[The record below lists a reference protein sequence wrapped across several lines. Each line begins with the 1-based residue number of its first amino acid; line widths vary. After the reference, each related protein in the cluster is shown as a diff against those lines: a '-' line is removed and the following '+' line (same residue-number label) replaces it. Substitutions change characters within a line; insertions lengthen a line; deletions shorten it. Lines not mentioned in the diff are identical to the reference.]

1 MSANKPSM
9 WHEHVLDV
17 LEHGNN
23 IYALLTESY
32 DAIAR
37 GRTKV
42 WAVKSDTDPM
52 MWYYVIDFPFQLR
65 TCSCDGFR
73 FTNHCKH
80 TGRVP
85 EK

>member
-1 MSANKPSM
+1 MSEPTPM
-9 WHEHVLDV
+9 WHEYVLDK
-17 LEHGNN
+17 LERGNN
-23 IYALLTESY
+23 IYTLLSESY
-32 DAIAR
+32 DAIQR
-37 GRTKV
+37 TRTKV

-52 MWYYVIDFPFQLR
+52 QWYYVIDLPGVGR
-65 TCSCDGFR
+65 ICSCDGFR